1 MSILLMFATSNNG
14 FILLWKKPQKYV
26 KHMMIRKTIL
36 VSLILAIFFV
46 SCTKHEGEGGTST
59 IKGKVM
65 VTLCSDDFSKEY
77 ATFPDEERDVYIM
90 YGSDDFYSDKTDT
103 HYDGTF
109 RFKYLRKGNYKVYA
123 YSDDKTGQS
132 VSGKVAVVKDV
143 KIDNNGKIIEAPV
156 IHVYDQVSNYEGSSS
171 ISGRV
176 YAYDWNSELTILKAE
191 YFIRNRYVYIA
202 RKGDNYYFE
211 RLRTFYDGSFVFN
224 SLPIGSYQIYV
235 YSRDIEGI
243 DPQDEV
249 PIILNLEIEE
259 NVQAVDAGIIEI
271 II

>member
-1 MSILLMFATSNNG
+1 
-14 FILLWKKPQKYV
+14 
-26 KHMMIRKTIL
+26 MIRK
-36 VSLILAIFFV
+36 LILTVLILSIFFV
-46 SCTKHEGEGGTST
+46 SCSKHEGEGGTSS

-90 YGSDDFYSDKTDT
+90 YGDNDFYSDKTDT

-109 RFKYLRKGNYKVYA
+109 RFRYLRKGNYKVYA
-123 YSDDKTGQS
+123 YSDDKSGQS
-132 VSGKVAVVKDV
+132 NSGKVPVIQEVT
-143 KIDNNGKIIEAPV
+143 IDKNGKAIEAPI

-202 RKGDNYYFE
+202 REGDNYYFE

-224 SLPIGSYQIYV
+224 SLPIGKYQIYV
-235 YSRDIEGI
+235 YSRDIEGL

-249 PIILNLEIEE
+249 PIILKIEIEK
-259 NVQAVDAGIIEI
+259 NVQAIDADIIEI